1 MAINIDSARA
11 IRRPADQRHLVE
23 AVRDA
28 LAADEAHW
36 IEWKSTLPLSEPAGR
51 FIMAKTILGMA
62 NRHPEESARFCEGL
76 GYVIIGAQPGKISGV
91 EQVDPARLDDWLR
104 PYLGRNGPE
113 WSATWISFAETNV
126 LILAVEAPR
135 WGDPIHVLR
144 KSYQPETGKG
154 ADNGAIFVRRRGST
168 TIADADAIDMLQ
180 DRARHRP
187 DADLSVSL
195 DWLGPP
201 LILTPIDQSRLSQEI
216 WVQAERDRLLEP
228 LCRHQEA
235 KRRGR
240 VTNPMAAFSDQY
252 SQLIAAAI
260 LPPNLDF
267 QQEKRT
273 PEAYTREVE
282 DYLAKCVREIMAAS
296 YSALVKRG
304 TNRIRLSLNNPTVRN
319 LPDVALTLSLPGPL
333 MAFDEVPDY
342 GLPEPPRPFG
352 MPRPSPN
359 LFNPGLAHP
368 GWMSSEALQRPP
380 RVAVEILQGDPATI
394 RLRAGNLRPLQS
406 AELAEFHIVVLPRP
420 EQEVLATWEATST
433 GVDAVVHGEFRF
445 SIADGEL
452 TPLDLLP
459 PEARGQEGDS

>member
-1 MAINIDSARA
+1 MAINIDPARA
-11 IRRPADQRHLVE
+11 IRGPADQWRLIE

-28 LAADEAHW
+28 LAADEANW
-36 IEWKSTLPLSEPAGR
+36 IEWKSTLPLSERAGR
-51 FIMAKTILGMA
+51 FIMAKNILGMA
-62 NRHPEESARFCEGL
+62 NRHPEESARFCDGL
-76 GYVIIGAQPGKISGV
+76 GYVIIGAQPGEISGV
-91 EQVDPARLDDWLR
+91 EQIDPAKLDDGLR
-104 PYLGRNGPE
+104 AYLGPNGPE
-113 WSATWISFAETNV
+113 WSPNLVAMAEMKV
-126 LILAVEAPR
+126 LILTVEAPR
-135 WGDPIHVLR
+135 WGDPIYLLR

-154 ADNGAIFVRRRGST
+154 ADNGAIFVRRKGST
-168 TIADADAIDMLQ
+168 TIADAGEIDMLQ
-180 DRARHRP
+180 DRARRRP

-195 DWLGPP
+195 DWLGQP
-201 LILTPIDQSRLSQEI
+201 LILTPIDQSRLSQEMWI
-216 WVQAERDRLLEP
+216 QSERDRLLEP

-240 VTNPMAAFSDQY
+240 VTNPMVAFSDQY

-267 QQEKRT
+267 QKEKRT

-282 DYLAKCVREIMAAS
+282 DYLAKCARELMAAS
-296 YSALVKRG
+296 FSALVKRG
-304 TNRIRLSLNNPTVRN
+304 TNRLRLSLNNPTVRN
-319 LPDVALTLSLPGPL
+319 LPDVALTLSLPGPI

-352 MPRPSPN
+352 TPRPSPN

-368 GWMSSEALQRPP
+368 GWMRSEALQRPP
-380 RVAVEILQGDPATI
+380 RVAVEIRQGDPATI

-420 EQEVLATWEATST
+420 EHEVLATWEATST
-433 GVDAVVHGEFRF
+433 GVDAVAHGEFRF